1 MHMEPVDFAA
11 YDDVAVVTLDDA
23 VPLRGLA
30 DLTWRLGD
38 LLGGGATCLVVDI
51 SGLER
56 LSSATLAALLRA
68 QRTCR
73 ARGGRVVV
81 RGANR
86 RCCEVLAR
94 TGLSGF
100 FDIEPAGRTP
110 GWWRP
115 APTGSPS

>member
-1 MHMEPVDFAA
+1 MQMEPASTTG
-11 YDDVAVVTLDDA
+11 YDGVAVVTLDEQLL
-23 VPLRGLA
+23 LRGLA

-38 LLGGGATCLVVDI
+38 LLGGGGNRLVVDI

-100 FDIEPAGRTP
+100 FDIEPAGRTS
-110 GWWRP
+110 GRWRP
-115 APTGSPS
+115 VPTGSPS

>member
-1 MHMEPVDFAA
+1 MEHVDGLG
-11 YDDVAVVTLDDA
+11 YDGVVVVTLDDQA
-23 VPLRGLA
+23 LLRALG
-30 DLTWRLGD
+30 DLTWRLGE
-38 LLGGGATCLVVDI
+38 LLSGGATILVVDI
-51 SGLER
+51 GGLER

-86 RCCEVLAR
+86 RCREVLAR

-100 FDIEPAGRTP
+100 FDIEPSAGQP
-110 GWWRP
+110 GGLLGP
-115 APTGSPS
+115 AVSGSLS

>member
-1 MHMEPVDFAA
+1 MSMEPVDTFG
-11 YDDVAVVTLDDA
+11 YDGRAVVTLDDA
-23 VPLRGLA
+23 ALLRGLG

-38 LLGGGATCLVVDI
+38 LLGAGGTCLVVDI

-68 QRTCR
+68 QRICR

-86 RCCEVLAR
+86 RCREVLAR

-100 FDIEPAGRTP
+100 FEIEPSAGRTD
-110 GWWRP
+110 GLR
-115 APTGSPS
+115 AAAGSPA

>member
-1 MHMEPVDFAA
+1 MTMRQVEAFE
-11 YDDVAVVTLDDA
+11 YDGTVVVTLDDSA
-23 VPLRGLA
+23 LLRGLG

-38 LLGGGATCLVVDI
+38 ILGAGRSNLVVEI

-68 QRTCR
+68 QRICR

-86 RCCEVLAR
+86 RCREVLAR

-100 FDIEPAGRTP
+100 FDLEPSAARADGIRTIAGSLT
-110 GWWRP
+110 
-115 APTGSPS
+115 